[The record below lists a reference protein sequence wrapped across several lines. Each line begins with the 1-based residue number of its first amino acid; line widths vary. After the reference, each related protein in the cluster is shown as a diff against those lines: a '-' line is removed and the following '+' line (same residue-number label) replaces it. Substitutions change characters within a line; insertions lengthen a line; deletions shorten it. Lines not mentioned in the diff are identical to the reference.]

1 MLQIASQ
8 RLADQIPLVI
18 RYHMLQE
25 FAVQLQREMLQLM
38 HDRENIESLLKED
51 CDVGNKRVTL
61 QSRLKRLTQ
70 ARAYLVKF

>member
-25 FAVQLQREMLQLM
+25 FAVQLQRELLQLLQ
-38 HDRENIESLLKED
+38 DRENSESMLKED
-51 CDVGNKRVTL
+51 LDIGTKRGAL